1 MKFRGLIQACHF
13 GPTLL
18 VTSISLGFAL
28 HYWPALDAIAIAVS
42 VLSGQ
47 LIVGWSNDLHDYQD
61 DLSHNRSY
69 KPLVSGLLSKK
80 FLKQALFVTLPISFA
95 INLVGPLGIKG
106 GALYLLGI
114 AFGVLYNFYFKYNF
128 LSPLPYAVG
137 FAALPSCIAIS
148 KNETPPTWMWLG
160 GALFG
165 MAAHFINVIKDM
177 EADRSSGIGGLPQR
191 LGRRGSIGAA
201 ALLIALGVLA
211 LHSAL

>member
-28 HYWPALDAIAIAVS
+28 HYWPVLDAIAIAVS

-61 DLSHNRSY
+61 DLSHKRTN
-69 KPLVSGLLSKK
+69 KPLVSGLLSEK
-80 FLKQALFVTLPISFA
+80 FLRQALFVTLPISFA

-114 AFGVLYNFYFKYNF
+114 AFGVLYNFCLLYT
-128 LSPLPYAVG
+128 SPSPR
-137 FAALPSCIAIS
+137 
-148 KNETPPTWMWLG
+148 
-160 GALFG
+160 
-165 MAAHFINVIKDM
+165 D
-177 EADRSSGIGGLPQR
+177 
-191 LGRRGSIGAA
+191 
-201 ALLIALGVLA
+201 
-211 LHSAL
+211 